1 MFARMTFL
9 QVKPETIDEGV
20 RIFRTSVFPAAK
32 RQRGFRGACLLVDRG
47 TGKGVAVT
55 FWGSR
60 KDLSATEE
68 NRHYQDQL
76 LKGLHLYV
84 GPPIREDYEV
94 VIHNL
99 GPAAKEPARRRVL
112 RKIKPK
118 K

>member
-9 QVKPETIDEGV
+9 QVKPETIDEGI

-47 TGKGVAVT
+47 AGKGVTVT
-55 FWGSR
+55 FWRSR
-60 KDLSATEE
+60 KELNASEE

-94 VIHNL
+94 TIHNL
-99 GPAAKEPARRRVL
+99 GPAAKKPARRPA
-112 RKIKPK
+112 PK
-118 K
+118 KRKRTG

>member
-9 QVKPETIDEGV
+9 QVKPETIDEGI

-32 RQRGFRGACLLVDRG
+32 RQKGFQGACLLVDRG

-60 KDLSATEE
+60 KDLSASEE

-76 LKGLHLYV
+76 LKGLHLYI

-94 VIHNL
+94 AIHSL
-99 GPAAKEPARRRVL
+99 GPAAKKPARRRVSS
-112 RKIKPK
+112 K
-118 K
+118 KKLKK